1 MDKFDQVHTSVE
13 NLDYELTD
21 KELDR
26 EDLDRFQ
33 LENGYEV
40 GDGYTK
46 EEADER
52 NVAQTRGRWTGKW
65 DFLMAAL
72 SYAVGL
78 GNLWRFPYLVY
89 RNGGG
94 AFLIPYIIMTFIA
107 GIPLFLLE
115 MAIGQ
120 YSSSGVINVWRLCP
134 LFRGMGIA
142 MVVISGIIAPYYN
155 MIIAWAMIF
164 LCESFTSQLPWST
177 CDNKWNSENC
187 SLKHEEALKEA
198 REGCAADYANS
209 TFKKG
214 LCHYQD
220 LVSGNMSE
228 VRLLNVSL
236 VRPAHEYFHHAVLEM
251 TDGLMEL
258 GTTRWQL
265 ALALLGCWVIV
276 FFVIMKGPQSTG
288 KAAYFTAIFPYIVL
302 FILLGRG
309 LSLPGWRKGIEF
321 FLIPKWHKLLE
332 PGVWGEAA
340 VQVTFSLACGWGGI
354 LTLASY
360 KQFRSNIIWESYFI
374 CGVTAV
380 TAVLSGLVIFSVLGF
395 MAENTGVSVDEVAE
409 QGLGLAFVVYPEA
422 IAKMPVAPL
431 WSILFFAMILTLG
444 VGTQIAIV
452 TTVVSAIVDSS
463 PKLVA
468 RRLLVTFFF
477 CIGGFLLGIPLCTG
491 GGVYILQLLDNYVAS
506 WAIIIMCILEMTIIG
521 VFYGFGRLMDDI
533 ECMVGYRPS
542 IVWRILWSVV
552 SPITFVAIL
561 ISTFVK
567 LSHGKGSSY
576 GSFKYPGWADTLGL
590 VGSFV
595 PIFLIPVIAISKLF
609 SSDGSIWENFRTLTK
624 PSLSWGPAD
633 EIDRRS
639 RIRMSPTVNSTVPML
654 AKVNPA
660 SEVPEE
666 MNDSEC

>member
-1 MDKFDQVHTSVE
+1 MANASKSFENMNYQPAESDIVREELDKFE
-13 NLDYELTD
+13 
-21 KELDR
+21 
-26 EDLDRFQ
+26 
-33 LENGYEV
+33 LENGYEY
-40 GDGYTK
+40 GDLRSQ

-94 AFLIPYIIMTFIA
+94 AFLIPYLIMNVIA
-107 GIPLFLLE
+107 GVPLFLLE

-120 YSSSGVINVWRLCP
+120 YSSSGAINVWRLCP
-134 LFRGMGIA
+134 LFRGMGVA
-142 MVVISGIIAPYYN
+142 MVTISGIIAPYYN
-155 MIIAWAMIF
+155 MIIAWAMVF

-177 CDNKWNSENC
+177 CDNSWNSANC
-187 SLKHEEALKEA
+187 SLLHQDALDNA
-198 REGCAADYANS
+198 RKTCFQDYANS

-214 LCHYQD
+214 VCYYGDSDNLS
-220 LVSGNMSE
+220 VS
-228 VRLLNVSL
+228 LLNVTL
-236 VRPAHEYFHHAVLEM
+236 VRPANEYFHHAVLEI
-251 TDGLMEL
+251 TDGLLEL

-265 ALALLGCWVIV
+265 ALALMGCWVIV

-288 KAAYFTAIFPYIVL
+288 KAAYFTAIFPYVVL

-321 FLIPKWHKLLE
+321 YLIPKWHKLLE

-360 KQFRSNIIWESYFI
+360 KQFRSDIIRESYFI
-374 CGVTAV
+374 CGVTAI

-395 MAENTGVSVDEVAE
+395 MAENTGVSVEEVAD

-431 WSILFFAMILTLG
+431 WSVLFFAMILTLG
-444 VGTQIAIV
+444 IGTQIAIV

-468 RRLLVTFFF
+468 RRLQVTVVF
-477 CIGGFLLGIPLCTG
+477 CIVGFLLGIPLCTG

-506 WAIIIMCILEMTIIG
+506 WAIIIMCILEMSIIG
-521 VFYGFGRLMDDI
+521 FFYGFDQLLDDI
-533 ECMVGYRPS
+533 ECMIGYRPS
-542 IVWRILWSVV
+542 IAWRFLWSII
-552 SPITFVAIL
+552 SPITFIAIL

-567 LSHGKGSSY
+567 LSQGNGSSY
-576 GSFKYPGWADTLGL
+576 GNFKYPQWADTLGL

-595 PIFLIPVIAISKLF
+595 PIFLIPVIAVSKVF
-609 SSDGSIWENFRTLTK
+609 SGDGSLLTNFRLLTK
-624 PSLSWGPAD
+624 PSASWGPAD

-639 RIRMSPTVNSTVPML
+639 RIHMSPTTNSTVPMI
-654 AKVNPA
+654 ARVAPA
-660 SEVPEE
+660 PEGDVPL
-666 MNDSEC
+666 